1 MNDDVKRMTTIDVE
15 TKTVDV
21 TRNTK
26 TSKDGKQ
33 YSNHWILN
41 YENVTDEQLLS
52 LATRGIVIDLQRQF
66 RDATPAQRDELVE
79 QVVDVSEFL
88 AESKKRTPVDRKA
101 AAIRT
106 MRDMT
111 DDEIRDALAGR
122 DIAISDIRDALA
134 KRAERAEL
142 ANV

>member
-1 MNDDVKRMTTIDVE
+1 MNDTKRTTTIDVD

-33 YSNHWILN
+33 YQNHWILN
-41 YENVTDEQLLS
+41 YDNVTDEQLLS

-79 QVVDVSEFL
+79 QDIDV
-88 AESKKRTPVDRKA
+88 AELMRPRTRVP
-101 AAIRT
+101 
-106 MRDMT
+106 RD
-111 DDEIRDALAGR
+111 
-122 DIAISDIRDALA
+122 
-134 KRAERAEL
+134 ERAEAIKYL
-142 ANV
+142 ASLSDEDRTVAVAEARNN